1 MFSDPVQWQRI
12 RTEILING
20 VSRREMMR
28 RTGLCWQ
35 TIAKI
40 VAYESP
46 PGYRRKSTAHRSENQ
61 KKKSGWDDVIRI
73 IVSGRVRNAR
83 QMIAAIQG
91 TGNRKITSSKLKEL
105 RAAVAECGVVDA
117 EPRVSDNVRKT
128 KADHDWLARFTNGRV
143 PIAQIEGT
151 MSNNSELKVLYEKAK
166 NGKLS
171 DRRKAISILAWHRGI
186 KQIEIAKFLQINRNT
201 VLMHLTTWRRGG
213 VAALFAPY
221 KTPPRK
227 AKEKDVRNQVFRV
240 LHTPPSDHGLNRT
253 SWRMVDL
260 KMCLARHGLILSKDV
275 IREVIRD
282 AGYRWKKARVV
293 LTSNDPEYREKLH
306 RIKRTLSLLKAD
318 ERFFSIDEFG
328 PFSVKMRPGRRLAA
342 PDEQPSVP
350 QFQRSKG
357 CLIVTSALE
366 LSTNQ
371 VTHFYS
377 KRKNTTE
384 TTKLLAKLLKQ
395 YKDCRKLYVTW
406 DAASWHDSKTLWTF
420 IEENNARNSERKR
433 MTPHIEVVPL
443 PARAQYLNVIESVFS
458 GMARAII
465 HNSNYSSAAAAR
477 VAIDRYFQERN
488 ENFLQNPKR
497 AGNKLWK
504 LELVPSEFDEAQNC
518 KDPRW

>member
-1 MFSDPVQWQRI
+1 MFSDPVQWQNI
-12 RTEILING
+12 RTEILVNG
-20 VSRREMMR
+20 VSRRAMMR

-46 PGYRRKSTAHRSENQ
+46 PGYRRKNTARKSENQ
-61 KKKSGWDDVIRI
+61 KKKSDWDDVIRI
-73 IVSGRVRNAR
+73 IATGRVQDAR

-91 TGNRKITSSKLKEL
+91 TGDQKITSTKLKEL
-105 RAAVAECGVVDA
+105 RAVITECDVVNA
-117 EPRVSDNVRKT
+117 KPRVSDYARKV

-143 PIAQIEGT
+143 PIGQIEGIVG
-151 MSNNSELKVLYEKAK
+151 SNNEIQLLYDKAK

-171 DRRKAISILAWHRGI
+171 DRRKATSILAWHHGI
-186 KQIEIAKFLQINRNT
+186 KQIEIAKFLQISRNT
-201 VLMHLTTWRRGG
+201 VLMHLTTWRKGG
-213 VAALFAPY
+213 SSALFAPY
-221 KTPPRK
+221 NTPPRK
-227 AKEKDVRNQVFRV
+227 AKDKDVRKDVFRV
-240 LHTPPSDHGLNRT
+240 LHTPPSDYGLNRT

-260 KMCLARHGLILSKDV
+260 KMCLARDGMKLSKDV

-306 RIKRTLSLLKAD
+306 RIKRTLSSLRAD

-328 PFSVKMRPGRRLAA
+328 PFSVKMRPGRKLAA
-342 PDEQPSVP
+342 PGEQPSVP

-377 KRKNTTE
+377 KKKNTTE
-384 TTKLLAKLLKQ
+384 TTKLLGMLLEQ
-395 YKDCRKLYVTW
+395 YKDCRNLYVTW
-406 DAASWHDSKTLWTF
+406 DAASWHDSKELWAF
-420 IEENNARNSERKR
+420 IEENNERNLERKR
-433 MTPHIEVVPL
+433 STPNIEVVPL

-465 HNSNYSSAAAAR
+465 HNSNYPSAAAAR
-477 VAIDRYFQERN
+477 AAIDRYFQERN